1 MNSDQLADFDASQLS
16 LELVDKSDSNQY
28 QLVQD
33 IRVSMHIV
41 PEEDVKL
48 LPMRDEISDIYVLY
62 LNGEAIGSSRIEP
75 AELGFKLDRIVI
87 VKSKQKSGYGRWLVE
102 ETIRKLSG
110 KIHSNQLIYLDS
122 IVTAVG
128 FYKKLGFECVGAE
141 FNEADHVRVQRMVA
155 SPELRKRILGE
166 SKVLEKSFQ

>member
-1 MNSDQLADFDASQLS
+1 MNRNQSADFDASQLS

-41 PEEDVKL
+41 PEEAIKV
-48 LPMRDEISDIYVLY
+48 LPMRDEILDIYVLY
-62 LNGEAIGSSRIEP
+62 LNGEPIGSSRIEP

-102 ETIRKLSG
+102 ETIRKLAG
-110 KIHSNQLIYLDS
+110 KIHPNQLFYLDS

-141 FNEADHVRVQRMVA
+141 FNEAYYARVQRMVA
-155 SPELRKRILGE
+155 SAELRTRVLGE
-166 SKVLEKSFQ
+166 SKVLERSCQ